1 MANKFKLDL
10 VLKNFKRSEGAMIT
24 EIAGYAKKFYLQ
36 SFDKQG
42 WGGKQWKQVR
52 RRIPGTP
59 EYEYPKKK
67 GTARRR
73 KPILVGKGVLRRAV
87 NNSVKSKSSSMIKF
101 QVDVP
106 YADIHN
112 TGGVMR
118 NGKRMPKRQF
128 MGWSKELNK
137 GIKGIIDKYMIN
149 ATKAN

>member
-1 MANKFKLDL
+1 MPNKFKLDL
-10 VLKNFKRSEGAMIT
+10 VLKNFQRSEGAMIT

-36 SFDKQG
+36 SFDRQG

-59 EYEYPKKK
+59 EYMYPKKK
-67 GTARRR
+67 GTGRRR
-73 KPILVGKGVLRRAV
+73 KAILVGKGTLRRAV
-87 NNSVKSKSSSMIKF
+87 NNSVRSKSNTMIKF

-112 TGGVMR
+112 KGGIMK

-128 MGWSKELNK
+128 MGWSRELSK
-137 GIKGIIDKYMIN
+137 DIKKIIDKWMI
-149 ATKAN
+149 KAVNKK